1 MITVEEVCAQI
12 SAIAHGV
19 TVNPD
24 GRLDESGIDSM
35 TLVRLILQL
44 EDEFDVILPDTL
56 LGPETFETPR
66 SITNALNLS
75 KGE

>member
-12 SAIAHGV
+12 SEIAHGV
-19 TVNPD
+19 TINPD
-24 GRLDESGIDSM
+24 GKLDESGIDSM

-44 EDEFDVILPDTL
+44 EGEFDVIFPDEL

-66 SITNALNLS
+66 SITNALNFS
-75 KGE
+75 KG

>member
-24 GRLDESGIDSM
+24 DKLDESGIDSM

-44 EDEFDVILPDTL
+44 EGEFDVILPDAL

-66 SITNALNLS
+66 SITNALNFS
-75 KGE
+75 KG